1 MIILLVKQKTM
12 LFSFLVL
19 KPPQDLALLSNQ
31 SDNVIPENHCDPEN
45 LIQSKYCDKDE
56 LQQLKILNKEK
67 SLSIHI
73 NSCSFNKNFDKI
85 QELYTTVNRY

>member
-31 SDNVIPENHCDPEN
+31 SNNVIPENHCDPEN
-45 LIQSKYCDKDE
+45 LIQSKYRDKDE

-73 NSCSFNKNFDKI
+73 NSC
-85 QELYTTVNRY
+85 